1 MIYLDNSATTKPC
14 EAAVQAMHEA
24 LENGWFN
31 PSAAY
36 GPAVRAEKRMWE
48 ARELLANAAGAKPD
62 WLVFTASGSEADSLA
77 ILGSAA
83 RFHGAKRV
91 LLFGGRTSGGARTKA
106 QLEAMGHT
114 VETFGAGPDGVV
126 DLPRIASMLD
136 EHVALLSCMQVNNE
150 TGAIQPIE
158 EIARLLKQANPQAL
172 DACGRVQGFL
182 RVPFRME
189 RSLVDLYSVSAH
201 KIHGPKGV
209 AALFVREGVRIA
221 ARVEGGGQEHALRF
235 RHGEHAWDC
244 RFCRCRTVDAFLPG
258 ARAGAARGKDAPYM
272 SGCAGRFRCA
282 SMGRIL
288 AAESAAPHILN
299 LSLGVR
305 GEVLLHA
312 LEQEGVYVGTGSA
325 CSSKKR
331 EMSAAFRAMGAQKS
345 AAETRCALSIGMM
358 NTLEEADEAAQAVLR
373 CLQVYGGVSK
383 EIRAMRESFLYGLA
397 RYI

>member
-91 LLFGGRTSGGARTKA
+91 LLFAGEHPAVLRTKA

-172 DACGRVQGFL
+172 MHVDGVQGFFARPLFGWSVPLSIFTACQHIRFMAQRVWQLCLCAKVCASRRGWKAAVRSTPL
-182 RVPFRME
+182 RSGTE
-189 RSLVDLYSVSAH
+189 
-201 KIHGPKGV
+201 K
-209 AALFVREGVRIA
+209 
-221 ARVEGGGQEHALRF
+221 
-235 RHGEHAWDC
+235 HAWDC
-244 RFCRCRTVDAFLPG
+244 RFLPL
-258 ARAGAARGKDAPYM
+258 PH
-272 SGCAGRFRCA
+272 SGCFPSRSARRRCA
-282 SMGRIL
+282 R
-288 AAESAAPHILN
+288 
-299 LSLGVR
+299 
-305 GEVLLHA
+305 
-312 LEQEGVYVGTGSA
+312 
-325 CSSKKR
+325 
-331 EMSAAFRAMGAQKS
+331 
-345 AAETRCALSIGMM
+345 
-358 NTLEEADEAAQAVLR
+358 
-373 CLQVYGGVSK
+373 
-383 EIRAMRESFLYGLA
+383 
-397 RYI
+397 